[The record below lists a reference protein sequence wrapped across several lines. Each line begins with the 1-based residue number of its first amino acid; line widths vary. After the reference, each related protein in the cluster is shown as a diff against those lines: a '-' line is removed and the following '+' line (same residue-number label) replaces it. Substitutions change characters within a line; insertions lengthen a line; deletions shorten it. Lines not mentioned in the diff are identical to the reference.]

1 MRLLLRLLGYEECV
15 RETGRLTSERQEI
28 SEELMAMIDAKLQL
42 IRENLN
48 KKTEVIFTYFVP
60 DLYKDGGSYIT
71 EEGIVKKFDDVNQ
84 QIILMDKRTIP
95 INDLLDVSFKN
106 NMLNSNF

>member
-1 MRLLLRLLGYEECV
+1 
-15 RETGRLTSERQEI
+15 
-28 SEELMAMIDAKLQL
+28 MAVIDAKLQL

>member
-1 MRLLLRLLGYEECV
+1 
-15 RETGRLTSERQEI
+15 
-28 SEELMAMIDAKLQL
+28 MAMIDAKLQL